1 MSMDPQLALAVGLPV
16 IGGLVWLIRLE
27 GRLNLNERVTN
38 DLADDVKYIRSRI
51 DAALNG
57 HHD

>member
-27 GRLNLNERVTN
+27 GRINLNERLTN
-38 DLADDVKYIRSRI
+38 DLADDVRYIRDRI

-57 HHD
+57 RK

>member
-38 DLADDVKYIRSRI
+38 DLVDDVRYIRNRI

-57 HHD
+57 RHE